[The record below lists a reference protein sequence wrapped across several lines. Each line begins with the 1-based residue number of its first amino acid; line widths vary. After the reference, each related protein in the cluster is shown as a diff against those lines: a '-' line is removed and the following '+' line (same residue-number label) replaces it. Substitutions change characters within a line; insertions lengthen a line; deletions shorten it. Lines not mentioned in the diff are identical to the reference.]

1 MADEDSLV
9 LRRSRRSTA
18 GMFRM
23 EAALAEMA
31 ALHPEQEMEADDD
44 KDFLVPADEEEV
56 FDSDFQSTDE
66 EADQEDEFAAEREL
80 AAEEKQ
86 ARKSS
91 RRQSLRTTEAR
102 SVAIQPSSKT
112 STVVLPS
119 QRRRKRR
126 KMDTGQL
133 RDFGTRIS
141 LRERGKAVVKRKSQ
155 RKSTV
160 LSSQILHL
168 RLKDAEERR
177 AAVPKRSKEAS
188 VSYTQAELLAR
199 ALDNEEGNIV
209 SHRNYLEEEEE
220 RRKRA
225 RVVKRKLTGPVLSW
239 VSRIEDE
246 TVQSEPAASDLTPVS
261 TFTKSHQSSQTN
273 VALGN
278 TAVSADN
285 ASIHQPYGSAPLP
298 SSYFASSAALQAL
311 SHPQARLQP
320 SKVQKAVKNYLI
332 HKVDEGI
339 PRPGWSESMKAFFGD
354 HADWNEMRV
363 YVGKHRPLSRPIR
376 KCPVTGRTAIY
387 LDPRSGV
394 PFADVDAY
402 RVISRLMAHEYIW
415 NDELRCYTADEK
427 AVQLEPEL
435 DYPADGGQQ
444 D

>member
-18 GMFRM
+18 GNRM

-31 ALHPEQEMEADDD
+31 ALHPEQEMEVDDD
-44 KDFLVPADEEEV
+44 KDFLVPADEGEV

-80 AAEEKQ
+80 AAEEKR

-91 RRQSLRTTEAR
+91 RRQSLRTAEAR

-112 STVVLPS
+112 SAIVLPP

-126 KMDTGQL
+126 KMDAGQL
-133 RDFGTRIS
+133 RDSDTRIS

-177 AAVPKRSKEAS
+177 AAVPKRSKEVS
-188 VSYTQAELLAR
+188 VSYSQAELLAR

-220 RRKRA
+220 KRKRA

-246 TVQSEPAASDLTPVS
+246 TVQPEPATSDLVPS
-261 TFTKSHQSSQTN
+261 YS
-273 VALGN
+273 
-278 TAVSADN
+278 
-285 ASIHQPYGSAPLP
+285 SAPSP
-298 SSYFASSAALQAL
+298 SSYFARSAALQAL
-311 SHPQARLQP
+311 SQPQARLQTT
-320 SKVQKAVKNYLI
+320 KVERVVKNYLT
-332 HKVDEGI
+332 HKVDEGM
-339 PRPGWSESMKAFFGD
+339 PRPRWSESMKAIFGD
-354 HADWNEMRV
+354 HADWNEVRV
-363 YVGKHRPLSRPIR
+363 YVGKHRPLSRPVR
-376 KCPVTGRTAIY
+376 KCSITGRTAIY

-402 RVISRLMAHEYIW
+402 RVLSRLMTHEYIW
-415 NDELRCYTADEK
+415 NDGLRCYTADEK

-435 DYPADGGQQ
+435 DDPTDGGQQ

>member
-18 GMFRM
+18 GNRM

-31 ALHPEQEMEADDD
+31 ALHPEQEMEVDDD
-44 KDFLVPADEEEV
+44 KDFLAPADEGEV

-66 EADQEDEFAAEREL
+66 EADQEDEFAAEKEL

-112 STVVLPS
+112 SAIVLPL
-119 QRRRKRR
+119 QRRRKWR
-126 KMDTGQL
+126 KVDAGQL
-133 RDFGTRIS
+133 RDSGTRIS

-188 VSYTQAELLAR
+188 VSYSQAELLAR

-220 RRKRA
+220 KRKRA

-246 TVQSEPAASDLTPVS
+246 TVQPEPATSDLVP
-261 TFTKSHQSSQTN
+261 
-273 VALGN
+273 
-278 TAVSADN
+278 
-285 ASIHQPYGSAPLP
+285 PYGSAPLP
-298 SSYFASSAALQAL
+298 SSYFASSATLQAL
-311 SHPQARLQP
+311 SQPQARLQTT
-320 SKVQKAVKNYLI
+320 KVERVVKNYLT
-332 HKVDEGI
+332 HKADEGM
-339 PRPGWSESMKAFFGD
+339 PRPGWSESMKAIFGD
-354 HADWNEMRV
+354 HADWNEVRV

-376 KCPVTGRTAIY
+376 KCSVTGRMAIY

-402 RVISRLMAHEYIW
+402 RVLSRLVTHEYIW
-415 NDELRCYTADEK
+415 NDGLRCYTADEK

-435 DYPADGGQQ
+435 DDPTDGGQQ

>member
-1 MADEDSLV
+1 MADEDPLV

-18 GMFRM
+18 GNRM

-66 EADQEDEFAAEREL
+66 EADQGDEFAAEREF

-102 SVAIQPSSKT
+102 SIAIQPSSKI
-112 STVVLPS
+112 SAVVPPP
-119 QRRRKRR
+119 QRRRKWR
-126 KMDTGQL
+126 KMDAGQL
-133 RDFGTRIS
+133 RDSGTRIS

-177 AAVPKRSKEAS
+177 AAVPKRSKEAL

-220 RRKRA
+220 KRKRA

-246 TVQSEPAASDLTPVS
+246 TAQPEPAASDLVPVS
-261 TFTKSHQSSQTN
+261 KSLQCSQTN

-278 TAVSADN
+278 TAMGADN

-311 SHPQARLQP
+311 SHPQARLQTT
-320 SKVQKAVKNYLI
+320 KVERVVKNYLI
-332 HKVDEGI
+332 HKVDEGM

-376 KCPVTGRTAIY
+376 KCPVSGRTAIY

-402 RVISRLMAHEYIW
+402 RVISRLMTHEYIW
-415 NDELRCYTADEK
+415 NDGLRCYTADEK

-435 DYPADGGQQ
+435 DDPTDGGQQ